1 MNISLKNIYK
11 SFEDNMVL
19 RGVSLSIEDG
29 EVIAIAG
36 ENGAGKSTLMKILS
50 GALLMDSGEIL
61 IDGKSVNFRN
71 PQDAM
76 NYGIRMIYQEMNLIP
91 DLSVAENMFLVDEN
105 HKYGHLFV
113 DKKMMLSDAK
123 QFLEKL
129 GIDIDPNTKVS
140 KLSVAEQQLVE
151 ISKSL
156 VKEAKLII
164 MDEPTAA
171 LNKEEVNRL
180 FEQIH
185 KLKENGVTVIYIT
198 HHLEEIFELADR
210 VAILRDGKVVL
221 LSPTKDVDQSQLVL
235 AMVGKQIDNF
245 YPKERNTN
253 REIISLEVLGLTCKP
268 YFKNISFKVHKGE
281 VLGIGG
287 LMGSGK
293 SELLHCLFGDIPL
306 SSGKII
312 VGGKTI
318 DIHKPNDAIANGI
331 GFLTAD
337 RKQEGLIMDMSILQ
351 NLSIVSLKNF
361 VKTLGYVD
369 LKKEANETKKF
380 MKQVNI
386 KTSNF
391 DMTVRHLSGGN
402 QQKVVFGKW
411 MMTKPKVFMME
422 EPTRG
427 VDVGAKTEIYGL
439 INQLTREGI
448 SIILVTSDI
457 PELVAMSDRVIIF
470 KNGEIVKELVG
481 DLINQHNILNYS
493 MRGEI
498 VDKH

>member
-1 MNISLKNIYK
+1 
-11 SFEDNMVL
+11 MVL
-19 RGVSLSIEDG
+19 SGVSLSIEDG

-91 DLSVAENMFLVDEN
+91 DLSVAENMFLVNEN

-113 DKKMMLSDAK
+113 DKKTMLNDAK
-123 QFLEKL
+123 QFLDKL

-185 KLKENGVTVIYIT
+185 KLKENRVTVIYIT
-198 HHLEEIFELADR
+198 HHLEEIFELADK

-221 LSPTKDVDQSQLVL
+221 LSSTKNVDQSQLVL

-245 YPKERNTN
+245 YPKERNTD
-253 REIISLEVLGLTCKP
+253 REITSLEVLGLTCKP
-268 YFKNISFKVHKGE
+268 YFKNVSFKVHKGE

-293 SELLHCLFGDIPL
+293 SELLHCLFGDMLL
-306 SSGKII
+306 SSGKI
-312 VGGKTI
+312 VVDGKTV
-318 DIHKPNDAIANGI
+318 DIHKPSDAIENGI

-351 NLSIVSLKNF
+351 NLSLISLKDF

-369 LKKEANETKKF
+369 LKKEINETKKF
-380 MKQVNI
+380 INQVNI
-386 KTSNF
+386 KTNNI

-470 KNGEIVKELVG
+470 KNGEIVKELTG
-481 DLINQHNILNYS
+481 NLINQHNVLNYS